1 MSVGAAIISCST
13 ALTLLV
19 GCTVP
24 IFGTE
29 AGHDKAQV
37 TILYDAF
44 GKDSAMNCVSY
55 RGQSKLPRE
64 W

>member
-1 MSVGAAIISCST
+1 MSVGSAIISCST

-29 AGHDKAQV
+29 AGHDKAQI

-44 GKDSAMNCVSY
+44 GKPGPTGS
-55 RGQSKLPRE
+55 
-64 W
+64 